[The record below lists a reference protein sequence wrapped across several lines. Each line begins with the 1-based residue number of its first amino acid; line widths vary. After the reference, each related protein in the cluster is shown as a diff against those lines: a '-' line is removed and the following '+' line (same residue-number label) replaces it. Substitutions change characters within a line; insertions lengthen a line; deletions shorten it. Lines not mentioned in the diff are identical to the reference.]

1 MNKEIK
7 KILEEYKQLLLDEF
21 QAYVKLNGDS
31 AKWKLEYYKK
41 HRGKDKIIELFSA
54 PQTFDLASYYAYD
67 NAKDIVNEKFN
78 EILTKY
84 KTD

>member
-1 MNKEIK
+1 MSEEVK
-7 KILEEYKQLLLDEF
+7 KILEEYKQLLIDEF

-41 HRGKDKIIELFSA
+41 HKSNDKILELFSA

-78 EILTKY
+78 EILIKY
-84 KTD
+84 KI

>member
-1 MNKEIK
+1 MKNEIK
-7 KILEEYKQLLLDEF
+7 KILEEYKQLLIDEF

-41 HRGKDKIIELFSA
+41 HKSKDKILELFSA

-84 KTD
+84 KI

>member
-1 MNKEIK
+1 MSEEVK
-7 KILEEYKQLLLDEF
+7 KILEEYKQLLIDEF

-31 AKWKLEYYKK
+31 AKLKLEYYKK
-41 HRGKDKIIELFSA
+41 HKSNDKILELFSA

-78 EILTKY
+78 EILIKY
-84 KTD
+84 KI